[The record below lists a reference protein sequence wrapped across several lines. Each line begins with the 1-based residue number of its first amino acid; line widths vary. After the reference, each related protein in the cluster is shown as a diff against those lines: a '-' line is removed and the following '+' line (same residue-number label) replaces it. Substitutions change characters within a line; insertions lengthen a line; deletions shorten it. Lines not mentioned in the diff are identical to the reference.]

1 MSLLDD
7 FEKRR
12 RAGQEA
18 DAAEFFADPDAE
30 IPDAEYRYP
39 DCPIC
44 GRGLEAPDGD
54 QLVCEVCQVRWALD
68 GTHGERMDDAVS
80 AEALGGRV
88 IDGGLESFLDRAT
101 PSELRQDRQDL
112 LDLERAER
120 LS

>member
-1 MSLLDD
+1 MSVLDD

-44 GRGLEAPDGD
+44 GRELEAPDGD
-54 QLVCEVCQVRWALD
+54 QLVCEVCQVRWAMD
-68 GTHGERMDDAVS
+68 GTHGERMDGEVS
-80 AEALGGRV
+80 ARSLGGRL
-88 IDGGLESFLDRAT
+88 IAGGLERCLDRAA
-101 PSELRQDRQDL
+101 PSELRQDRDDL